1 MAVGDAAQAF
11 AAYEAVRHRLPC
23 AAFPKRAQRRTS
35 LADLAGLYD
44 VFFLD
49 SFGVLNRGDAAVPG
63 AVERIAALRAAGKRV
78 IVVTNVAG
86 YPKRLMMERYR
97 RLGFDF
103 VEDEV
108 VSGRDTLMAHLAAQ
122 PPRRWGMMASQR
134 FGCDRELERL
144 NAVFLADDPLA
155 YAEVAGFLL
164 LGSAEWTEHRQA
176 LLEAAVAGRPRP
188 VLVGNPD
195 IVAPCEN
202 GFSQEPGYYA
212 HRLAD
217 ATGIAPE
224 FFGKPFPAI
233 FKRALARAASVS
245 PDRVVMVGDTLQTDI
260 LGGAAMGFDTVLV
273 EDHGTLTGEDVAAA
287 CTSSGIQP
295 TYIVPS
301 I

>member
-1 MAVGDAAQAF
+1 MTVGDAAQAF

-23 AAFPKRAQRRTS
+23 AAFPKRAQRRAS
-35 LADLAGLYD
+35 LADIADLYD

-49 SFGVLNRGDAAVPG
+49 SFGVLNRGDTAVPG

-97 RLGFDF
+97 RLGFYF

-134 FGCDRELERL
+134 FGCDRELECL

-176 LLEAAVAGRPRP
+176 LLEAAVAGRTRP

-195 IVAPCEN
+195 IVAPCES

-233 FKRALARAASVS
+233 FKRALACAASVS

-273 EDHGTLTGEDVAAA
+273 EDHGTLMGEDVAAA

>member
-23 AAFPKRAQRRTS
+23 AAFPKCTQRRTS
-35 LADLAGLYD
+35 LADIADLYD

-49 SFGVLNRGDAAVPG
+49 GFGVLNRGDTAVPG
-63 AVERIAALRAAGKRV
+63 AVERIAALRAAGKQV
-78 IVVTNVAG
+78 IVVTNAAG
-86 YPKRLMMERYR
+86 YPKRLVMERYR

-108 VSGRDTLMAHLAAQ
+108 VSGRDALTAHLAAQ
-122 PPRRWGMMASQR
+122 PPRRWGMMVSQR
-134 FGCDRELERL
+134 FRGDRELERF
-144 NAVFLADDPLA
+144 NAVFLTDDPLA

-176 LLEAAVAGRPRP
+176 LLESAVAGHTRP

-195 IVAPCEN
+195 IVAPCES

-233 FKRALARAASVS
+233 FKRALARVTPAS

-273 EDHGTLTGEDVAAA
+273 EDHGTLAGENVVAACA
-287 CTSSGIQP
+287 SSGIRP
-295 TYIVPS
+295 TYIIPS

>member
-1 MAVGDAAQAF
+1 MAVGNAAQAF
-11 AAYEAVRHRLPC
+11 VAYEAVRHRLPC
-23 AAFPKRAQRRTS
+23 ADFPKCTQRRTS
-35 LADLAGLYD
+35 LADIADLYD

-49 SFGVLNRGDAAVPG
+49 SFGVLNRGDTAVPG
-63 AVERIAALRAAGKRV
+63 AVERIAALRAAGKQV
-78 IVVTNVAG
+78 IVVTNAAG
-86 YPKRLMMERYR
+86 YPKRLVMERYR

-108 VSGRDTLMAHLAAQ
+108 VSGRDALTAYLAAQ
-122 PPRRWGMMASQR
+122 PPRRWGMMASRR
-134 FGCDRELERL
+134 FRGDRELERF
-144 NAVFLADDPLA
+144 NAVFLTDDPLA

-176 LLEAAVAGRPRP
+176 LLESAVAGHTRP

-233 FKRALARAASVS
+233 FKRALARATPVS

-273 EDHGTLTGEDVAAA
+273 EDHGTLRGENVAAA

>member
-1 MAVGDAAQAF
+1 MTVGDAAQAF
-11 AAYEAVRHRLPC
+11 AAHEAVRHRLPC

-35 LADLAGLYD
+35 LADIAGLYD

-49 SFGVLNRGDAAVPG
+49 SFGVLNRGDTAVPG
-63 AVERIAALRAAGKRV
+63 AVERIAALRAAGKQV

-86 YPKRLMMERYR
+86 YPKRLVMERYR

-108 VSGRDTLMAHLAAQ
+108 VSGRDALMAHLAAQ

-144 NAVFLADDPLA
+144 NAVFLTDDPLV
-155 YAEVAGFLL
+155 YTEVAGFLL
-164 LGSAEWTEHRQA
+164 LGSAEWTEDKQA
-176 LLEAAVAGRPRP
+176 LLESAVAARPRP
-188 VLVGNPD
+188 VLVANPD

-233 FKRALARAASVS
+233 FKRALARVTSAS

-273 EDHGTLTGEDVAAA
+273 EDHGTLTGENVAAA
-287 CTSSGIQP
+287 CASSGIQP

>member
-1 MAVGDAAQAF
+1 MTVGDAAQAF

-23 AAFPKRAQRRTS
+23 ASFPKCAQRCTS
-35 LADLAGLYD
+35 LADIADLYD

-49 SFGVLNRGDAAVPG
+49 SFGVLNRGDTAVAG
-63 AVERIAALRAAGKRV
+63 AVERIAALRAAGKQV

-86 YPKRLMMERYR
+86 YPRRLVMERYR
-97 RLGFDF
+97 LLGFDF

-108 VSGRDTLMAHLAAQ
+108 VSGRDALMAHLAAQ

-144 NAVFLADDPLA
+144 NAVFLTDDPLA

-164 LGSAEWTEHRQA
+164 LGSAEWTEDRQA
-176 LLEAAVAGRPRP
+176 LLESAVAGRTRP
-188 VLVGNPD
+188 VLVANPD

-233 FKRALARAASVS
+233 FKRALARVAPVS

-273 EDHGTLTGEDVAAA
+273 EDHGTLAGENVAAA
-287 CTSSGIQP
+287 CASSGIQP